1 MLMTSQQAVYVLR
14 RRKREV
20 EVSPGARYRRRD
32 APYMVWE
39 VIAAH
44 AGTDGKPHVVLVNL
58 SDPTWR
64 KTLSLSELES
74 GSQYVRLPRI

>member
-1 MLMTSQQAVYVLR
+1 MTSQPSVHVLG
-14 RRKREV
+14 RRKRES
-20 EVSPGARYRRRD
+20 EVSRGLRYRRRD
-32 APYMVWE
+32 TPYMVWE

-64 KTLSLSELES
+64 KTLSLAELVS
-74 GSQYVRLPRI
+74 GSQYIRLPRI